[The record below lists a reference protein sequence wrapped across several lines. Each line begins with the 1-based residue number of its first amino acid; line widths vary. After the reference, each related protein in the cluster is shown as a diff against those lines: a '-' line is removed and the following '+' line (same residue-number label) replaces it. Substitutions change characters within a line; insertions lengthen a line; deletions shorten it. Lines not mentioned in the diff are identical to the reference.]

1 MKFKKHIK
9 PYWNNHLTNLH
20 KNMMFF
26 RKIWIIEG
34 RPRNNTHES
43 YKDYKLSKKMFR
55 NELSSAYEEYM
66 SSLCTQIQESL
77 EADQKLAWSVIN
89 CRKIKSDDKVLY
101 SASDVCNE
109 FAKHFESIAMVDE
122 SYNDSDDIFRKLQS
136 LRSVNHE
143 HNIRPVDINELS
155 KLLNSLPNKKACGI
169 DGISYEHLKY
179 GGKLLAR
186 HLCQLFNLIFDQCVT
201 PIVWKDS
208 VIIPLYKDG
217 NKSKTDI
224 NSYRGISLIP
234 SICKVFEKLIDW
246 RLNDMLINFPT
257 PQQMAYQKQ
266 LCSMFASFNL
276 QVAVHHYLERNSSVI
291 VTFLDSKRAF
301 NTVDHNDLS

>member
-1 MKFKKHIK
+1 
-9 PYWNNHLTNLH
+9 
-20 KNMMFF
+20 MMFF

-179 GGKLLAR
+179 GGKL
-186 HLCQLFNLIFDQCVT
+186 FI
-201 PIVWKDS
+201 
-208 VIIPLYKDG
+208 
-217 NKSKTDI
+217 SKAFMSTVQ
-224 NSYRGISLIP
+224 SYI
-234 SICKVFEKLIDW
+234 
-246 RLNDMLINFPT
+246 
-257 PQQMAYQKQ
+257 
-266 LCSMFASFNL
+266 
-276 QVAVHHYLERNSSVI
+276 
-291 VTFLDSKRAF
+291 
-301 NTVDHNDLS
+301 